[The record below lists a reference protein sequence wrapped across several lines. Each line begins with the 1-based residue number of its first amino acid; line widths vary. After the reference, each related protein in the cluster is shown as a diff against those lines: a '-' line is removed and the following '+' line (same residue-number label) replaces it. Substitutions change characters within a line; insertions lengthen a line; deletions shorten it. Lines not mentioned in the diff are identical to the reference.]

1 MSDASDDEMPVSDF
15 KRELQLSEF
24 VKKFELDEALF
35 LDARARRLKAFKPA
49 PFLSRSH
56 GAGALDETDVQ
67 AEFFLASLSG
77 ELIHTGTESLSGLY
91 ASCSYV
97 VYEPAQ
103 NKYCMISPDDE
114 SGVMSTQMERTKA
127 PITPWVLPHYDG
139 CFDRMLDNMGVR
151 R

>member
-1 MSDASDDEMPVSDF
+1 M
-15 KRELQLSEF
+15 LSHF
-24 VKKFELDEALF
+24 VKKFELDEAF
-35 LDARARRLKAFKPA
+35 YLDARARRLKAFTPA

-56 GAGALDETDVQ
+56 GGGVLDESDVQ

-77 ELIHTGTESLSGLY
+77 EMVHTGTESLSGLY
-91 ASCSYV
+91 ASCGYV

-103 NKYCMISPDDE
+103 NMYCMIRSDDE
-114 SGVMSTQMERTKA
+114 SGVIRAQRERTKA

-139 CFDRMLDNMGVR
+139 CFDRMLDNMGIR